1 MSAFSEVS
9 LLLVNTLG
17 SLFLLIVVLRFLL
30 QLVRADFYNPLSQF
44 IVKAT
49 NPLLLPLRRFIP
61 GFGGMDIAALVL
73 AFVVQWVLLLL
84 LLALQNVP
92 LIFDL
97 TLIWALVGVF
107 SLLLNI
113 YFWGLIIT
121 VIASWLA
128 PNSYNPA
135 LILIGQILEPVM
147 RPIRSRMPDMGGLD
161 LSPIVLFLLIKV
173 VEILFLY
180 PLAQM
185 ANLPRGLIV
194 GI

>member
-180 PLAQM
+180 PLAQI

>member
-9 LLLVNTLG
+9 VLLVNTLG
-17 SLFLLIVVLRFLL
+17 SLFLLIVVMRFLL
-30 QLVRADFYNPLSQF
+30 QLVRADFYNPLSQL

-49 NPLLLPLRRFIP
+49 NPLLIPLRRFIP
-61 GFGGMDIAALVL
+61 GYGGIDVAALLL
-73 AFVVQWVLLLL
+73 AFIVQWLLLL
-84 LLALQNVP
+84 LLMALQKAP

-97 TLIWALVGVF
+97 TMIWAVVGVV

-121 VIASWLA
+121 VVASWLA

-180 PLAQM
+180 PLAQV
-185 ANLPRGLIV
+185 ANLPRGLVV